1 MEELDRLKIYVS
13 MAENTR
19 KWVSVMDTK
28 AGFLSALNAAAL
40 TYIWTG
46 AKLGNTDGCAY
57 CLTLLATALISL
69 SLFLA
74 LNVVLPR
81 VNLKHAFGKPLE
93 YVNNYEPVSYFGYVA
108 TNYPPQKHAE
118 FILKVDGMDERA
130 LAREALEQHYTTCHV
145 VQKKSMRIAY
155 AGWLW
160 MFSALFTVMAMM
172 IRG

>member
-1 MEELDRLKIYVS
+1 
-13 MAENTR
+13 
-19 KWVSVMDTK
+19 MDTK
-28 AGFLSALNAAAL
+28 AGFLSALDAAAL

-46 AKLGNTDGCAY
+46 AKLGNTDGYAY
-57 CLTLLATALISL
+57 WLTLLATALISL

-81 VNLKHAFGKPLE
+81 VSLKHAFGKPLE
-93 YVNNYEPVSYFGYVA
+93 YVNNHEPVSYFGYVA
-108 TNYPPQKHAE
+108 TNYPPGKHAA
-118 FILKVDGMDERA
+118 FISKVDEMDERA

-145 VQKKSMRIAY
+145 VQKKSTCIAY

-160 MFSALFTVMAMM
+160 MASALFTVTAMM